1 MWGLLELS
9 LGGLWNAEA
18 ARGVIPCYLSSS
30 VILESLLGFDSMH
43 QKNQIPGP
51 AWCLSVR
58 KTVMRRL
65 AGSMEGGGG
74 GTEKG
79 GERDGWGEGRTKAKE
94 EEVKG
99 EEEEEEERQR
109 RK

>member
-1 MWGLLELS
+1 M
-9 LGGLWNAEA
+9 GLWNAEA
-18 ARGVIPCYLSSS
+18 VRGVIPCYLSSS
-30 VILESLLGFDSMH
+30 AILESLLGFDSMD

-74 GTEKG
+74 TEKG
-79 GERDGWGEGRTKAKE
+79 GERDGWGEGRTEAKE